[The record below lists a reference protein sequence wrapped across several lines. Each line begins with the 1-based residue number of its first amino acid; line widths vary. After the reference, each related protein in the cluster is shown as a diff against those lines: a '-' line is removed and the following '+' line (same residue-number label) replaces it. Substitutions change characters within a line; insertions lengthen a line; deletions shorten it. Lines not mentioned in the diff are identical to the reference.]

1 MKILIKNGI
10 VMRNLND
17 KITFEKMDILIVG
30 KYIAE
35 ISKNI
40 EQEVDDLIDASN
52 QLVMPGFI
60 NMHTHLPMKMLQ
72 GVAEGMNLEKWLTE
86 IIWPLESSMTDKD
99 VELATK
105 MTILELL
112 DCGTTC
118 FNDMYEHQEGILK
131 ATKDMGVRG
140 VICKTFF
147 GSSMTDSDINDSLA
161 FLENHKS
168 NELIDVS
175 IAVHQLCDISRD
187 NMNKVLDAFRGKSK
201 YLHIHLAESKFT
213 YEKVKEQF
221 NMTPAEAMVSFNTS
235 GYNVLAAHCVQ
246 FSKEDVNL
254 FKGKN
259 IFPIHNP
266 VSNAKLASGISPVE
280 DFISAGVPVSI
291 ATDGSASNNKLNM
304 LEELKF
310 GALMQK
316 LRYNDPLAGNAEDYI
331 KMLSINPSIALGKQ
345 DVLGTID
352 IGKLADIV
360 TFPLDEFSVVPNLNM
375 LNNLLYSGSGLKT
388 SNVIINGKIIK
399 RENAYIAFSEKAI
412 VNNFNIM
419 VSNFYKNQSIV
430 KIGNY
435 KD

>member
-1 MKILIKNGI
+1 MKILIKNG
-10 VMRNLND
+10 VVLLNHG
-17 KITFEKMDILIVG
+17 KNIIFEKNDILING
-30 KYIAE
+30 KTIEKVA
-35 ISKNI
+35 KNI
-40 EQEVDDLIDASN
+40 IEEVDHLIDATD
-52 QLVMPGFI
+52 QVVMPGFI

-72 GVAEGMNLEKWLTE
+72 GVAEGMNLESWLSDV
-86 IIWPLESSMTDKD
+86 IWPLESKMTDKD

-147 GSSMTDSDINDSLA
+147 GSSMSDDDIENTLE
-161 FLENHKS
+161 FLKKHQG

-175 IAVHQLCDISRD
+175 IAVHQLCDISRS
-187 NMNKVLDAFRGKSK
+187 NMNKVLDKFRGKSK

-213 YEKVKEQF
+213 YNKVKE
-221 NMTPAEAMVSFNTS
+221 NYGMTPAEAILSFDTD

-246 FSKEDVNL
+246 FSKEDVEL
-254 FKGKN
+254 FKDKN

-266 VSNAKLASGISPVE
+266 ISNAKLASGIAPIE
-280 DFISAGVPVSI
+280 DFIKASVPVSI

-316 LRYNDPLAGNAEDYI
+316 LRYNDPLAGNATDYI
-331 KMLSINPSIALGKQ
+331 KMLTVNPSIALGKN
-345 DVLGTID
+345 DVLGSIAE
-352 IGKLADIV
+352 GKLADIV
-360 TFPLDEFSVVPNLNM
+360 TFPLDEFSVLPNLNM

-388 SNVIINGKIIK
+388 RNVIINGRIIK
-399 RENAYIAFSEKAI
+399 RDNTYIYFSEKAI
-412 VNNFNIM
+412 INNFNNM
-419 VSNFYKNQSIV
+419 VNNFYKNQNIV
-430 KIGNY
+430 EIANY
-435 KD
+435 KE